1 MVKFIIPIDPAE
13 LVPNNQYRKYY
24 SLSILIILGMVGATA
39 LLWRSLPR
47 VVPLFFTKPWGEA
60 RLAEKPLLLLLPS
73 LGFLIVVVN
82 LILGRMSR
90 NMTKL
95 LAYTAAGATL
105 LINLMLAI
113 AIFGIIQ
120 SVL

>member
-60 RLAEKPLLLLLPS
+60 RLAETPLLLLLPS

>member
-1 MVKFIIPIDPAE
+1 
-13 LVPNNQYRKYY
+13 
-24 SLSILIILGMVGATA
+24 
-39 LLWRSLPR
+39 LWRSLPR